1 MKMNEKLISLRK
13 EKGWSQE
20 ELANKLNIS
29 RQAISKWELG
39 ESTPD
44 TNNMMQLS
52 KLYGKSLDNLLEN
65 KIQDHKPKLKNV
77 FIIIGILL
85 IVIIIIYGILCIIK
99 YNAISKI
106 NEEFTNYKVLSNYS
120 FTILD
125 MTMDKENI
133 TEQRN
138 TEVYYKDGIL
148 KKIFTSDNT
157 KSILFTNFNTGES
170 YITNEN
176 TKEISDLDVS
186 KIPDTRGQDISMLNP
201 SVVYCNNDTSQKVLL
216 AISPKLKIST
226 QNGSYIVKYEDH
238 TIWINKDTGL
248 PIKTVSIDKETQTE
262 HRSIFE
268 FKIDQTSDEDILG
281 VNKNEYTKN
290 EY

>member
-39 ESTPD
+39 ESVPD

-157 KSILFTNFNTGES
+157 KSILFTNFNTGQS

>member
-20 ELANKLNIS
+20 ELANRLNIS

>member
-39 ESTPD
+39 ESVPD

-65 KIQDHKPKLKNV
+65 KIQDHKPKLKNDC
-77 FIIIGILL
+77 IIIGILL

>member
-20 ELANKLNIS
+20 ELANRLNIS

-39 ESTPD
+39 ESVPD

>member
-39 ESTPD
+39 ESVPD

>member
-39 ESTPD
+39 ESVPD

-176 TKEISDLDVS
+176 TKEI
-186 KIPDTRGQDISMLNP
+186 
-201 SVVYCNNDTSQKVLL
+201 
-216 AISPKLKIST
+216 
-226 QNGSYIVKYEDH
+226 
-238 TIWINKDTGL
+238 
-248 PIKTVSIDKETQTE
+248 KTEE
-262 HRSIFE
+262 
-268 FKIDQTSDEDILG
+268 
-281 VNKNEYTKN
+281 
-290 EY
+290 